1 MATTPAVMT
10 GKDPAIKLLGSRL
23 RHVIIEMMEWV
34 PVDSERVPPHMTIGG
49 PLKMIPTFGSSGSSA
64 SNSGVTF
71 SSLFLSA
78 ATEAFEKRGFA
89 FFAPE
94 LAQASLR
101 VRKVINLS
109 LLLHGE
115 AVLDPLFLHA
125 LQQ

>member
-1 MATTPAVMT
+1 MATTSAVMT
-10 GKDPAIKLLGSRL
+10 GKDPAIEHLF
-23 RHVIIEMMEWV
+23 IELHLAIFEVMMLV
-34 PVDSERVPPHMTIGG
+34 LVDS
-49 PLKMIPTFGSSGSSA
+49 GSSGSSA
-64 SNSGVTF
+64 SNSGVIF
-71 SSLFLSA
+71 SSLFLPA
-78 ATEAFEKRGFA
+78 ATQEFEKRGFA

-125 LQQ
+125 LQQFQYCSSEAI